1 MSKKGIVMV
10 IILLAVLLA
19 AAITVA
25 VVFRTGGPYTGK
37 VTEAESGTPVAGVS
51 VSDGRN
57 VVKTDE
63 NGCFTLRGWRKTHF
77 IMLTAPAGYTAKTYA
92 IRTDKAVESYDF
104 TLEKSAVRDGAAH
117 SFLQISDTEIGE
129 NGTGEWLAHIKA
141 VAETQNAAF
150 LIHTGDICYEAGLK
164 RHIEDMNTETMG
176 LPVYYCIGNHDYV
189 DGAYGEELFESLYGP
204 TWYSF
209 EVGNVHYIVTP
220 FGRGADKL
228 SRYSKRDCLLWL
240 KNDLK
245 NTDPNKKIV
254 LFNHTQ
260 SPSDTY
266 ILKSGGLT
274 LDLKAYNLIAW
285 VFGHYHYNYI
295 AENNGVL
302 NISAPRP
309 DCGGID
315 SSASGTRQ
323 ILIDADGTVT
333 TKMYYYAFT
342 ETSAGA
348 PQNAVWSTTL
358 GENILFCDT
367 VYQDGR
373 VYTATVQDDIPR
385 ACGIYCLSAA
395 DGSVIWRYKTKNTVK
410 NNVVLSGENLYAQ
423 DAAGNVYCL
432 AKDTGVLQWTV
443 QVNLGNALA
452 TSSALCVSNGTVFAG
467 GAAGVTALQADTGK
481 VLWENIR
488 NKGEASPAEFI
499 VTGNKLIVS
508 SHWDALV
515 ALDTATGQQLWE
527 NKDSDIRFRSST
539 PIAVD
544 ENTLLVADSGA
555 IMLVNAD
562 SGEMTS
568 KTALENYN
576 FSSSAQPVVN
586 GNTAYIAT
594 ATKGVLAFDLTTHEI
609 LWETPVGNAL
619 VGTAPYVGKAQT
631 VESTPVLDGDTL
643 VFGASDGN
651 LYRISASD
659 GTVLQIVAIGAP
671 IFGKA
676 ANADG
681 DWIVGDFA
689 GRVTRVQ
696 F

>member
-1 MSKKGIVMV
+1 MSKKHMV
-10 IILLAVLLA
+10 ILIFVLAIVLIA
-19 AAITVA
+19 AVVLA

-37 VTEAESGTPVAGVS
+37 VIEAESGAPVAGVR
-51 VSDGRN
+51 VSDGRH
-57 VVKTDE
+57 VVQTDE
-63 NGCFTLRGWRKTHF
+63 NGCFTVKGWRKTNF
-77 IMLTAPAGYTAKTYA
+77 ITVTVPAGYTAETYY
-92 IRTDKAVESYDF
+92 IRTNKNTESYDF
-104 TLEKSAVRDGAAH
+104 TLAKSTIPAGAAH

-129 NGTGEWLAHIKA
+129 GGTGEWLEHIKT
-141 VAETQNAAF
+141 VAASQDAAF

-164 RHIEDMNTETMG
+164 RHIQDMNTETMG

-189 DGAYGEELFESLYGP
+189 DGNYGEELFESLYGP

-209 EVGNVHYIVTP
+209 EIGNVHYIVTP
-220 FGRGADKL
+220 FGRGADKS

-240 KNDLK
+240 KNDLE
-245 NTDPNKKIV
+245 NTDPNMKIV
-254 LFNHTQ
+254 MFNHTQ
-260 SPSDTY
+260 SPSETY
-266 ILKSGGLT
+266 ILKCNGQS

-285 VFGHYHYNYI
+285 VFGHYHYNYVE
-295 AENNGVL
+295 ENNGVL

-333 TKMYYYAFT
+333 TKMYYYDFSK
-342 ETSAGA
+342 ETAAA
-348 PQNAVWSTTL
+348 PQNAVWSTAL

-367 VYQDGR
+367 VYQDGK
-373 VYTATVQDDIPR
+373 VYTATVQDDVPR
-385 ACGIYCLSAA
+385 ACGIYCLSSAN
-395 DGSVIWRYKTKNTVK
+395 GSVIWQYKTENSVK
-410 NNVVLSGENLYAQ
+410 NNVVLSGDRLYAQ

-432 AKDTGVLQWTV
+432 SAETGTLQWTV

-452 TSSALCVSNGTVFAG
+452 ASSALCVADGKVFAG
-467 GAAGVTALQADTGK
+467 GAAGVTALQADTGSI
-481 VLWENIR
+481 LWENIR

-515 ALDTATGQQLWE
+515 ALDTATGKQIWE
-527 NKDSDIRFRSST
+527 NKDGDIRFRTST
-539 PIAVD
+539 PVAVD

-555 IMLVNAD
+555 IMLVD
-562 SGEMTS
+562 SNTGEIIS

-594 ATKGVLAFDLTTHEI
+594 ANKGVLAFDLTTHEI

-631 VESTPVLDGDTL
+631 VESTFVLDGDTL

-659 GTVLQIVAIGAP
+659 GAVLQTVAVGAP

-689 GRVTRVQ
+689 GRVSRVH